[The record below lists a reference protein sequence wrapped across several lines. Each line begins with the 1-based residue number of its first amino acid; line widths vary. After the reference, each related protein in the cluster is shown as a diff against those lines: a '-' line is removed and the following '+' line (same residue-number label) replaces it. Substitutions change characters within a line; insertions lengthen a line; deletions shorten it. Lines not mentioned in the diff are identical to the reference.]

1 MIDTAPQ
8 LAKEAQ
14 KDAADRDDLR
24 ARVRE
29 LLQQKRRKPSPQPQ
43 APVLAHRTDP
53 APEPTKPTVGG
64 EDLVD
69 VALQPANEPQ
79 KDAENLDE
87 QRSRGR
93 VLSILQRIVISQNAN
108 SSS

>member
-1 MIDTAPQ
+1 MIDAAPQ
-8 LAKEAQ
+8 PVKEAQ

-43 APVLAHRTDP
+43 APSLTHRTDP
-53 APEPTKPTVGG
+53 APEPTPPTLER

-69 VALQPANEPQ
+69 AAVQPANEPQ
-79 KDAENLDE
+79 KDAANLDE
-87 QRSRGR
+87 QRTR
-93 VLSILQRIVISQNAN
+93 VRALSILQQIVISQNAN

>member
-1 MIDTAPQ
+1 MIDAAPQ
-8 LAKEAQ
+8 PAKEAQ

-29 LLQQKRRKPSPQPQ
+29 LLQQKRRKSSPQLR
-43 APVLAHRTDP
+43 APSLTHRTDP
-53 APEPTKPTVGG
+53 APELTKPTLGG

-69 VALQPANEPQ
+69 VALQPADEPQ
-79 KDAENLDE
+79 KDAADLDE
-87 QRSRGR
+87 LRTRGR
-93 VLSILQRIVISQNAN
+93 VLNILQRIVISQNAK